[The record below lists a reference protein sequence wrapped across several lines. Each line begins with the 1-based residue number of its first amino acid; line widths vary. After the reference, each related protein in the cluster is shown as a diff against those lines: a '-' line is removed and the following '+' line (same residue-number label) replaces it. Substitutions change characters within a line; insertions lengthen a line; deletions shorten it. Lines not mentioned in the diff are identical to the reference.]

1 MLKKHPEKHLLTPST
16 IFSYKIQQMYLFGRT
31 QLVHESQEVRS
42 TAQDQDE
49 YVMFEEECRDLFYEK
64 IQLHNLSK

>member
-1 MLKKHPEKHLLTPST
+1 
-16 IFSYKIQQMYLFGRT
+16 MYLFGRT

-49 YVMFEEECRDLFYEK
+49 YVMFEEECRDLFFEK